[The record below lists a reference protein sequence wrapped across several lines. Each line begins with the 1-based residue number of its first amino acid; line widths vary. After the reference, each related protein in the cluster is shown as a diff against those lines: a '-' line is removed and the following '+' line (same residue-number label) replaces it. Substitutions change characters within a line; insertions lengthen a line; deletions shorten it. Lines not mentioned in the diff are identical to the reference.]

1 MSMHCSFL
9 LALEAMADEEVGVTA
24 DDDSGAV
31 SEEAGAPLLEVGVSL
46 DVGGSC
52 LASLLVGAS
61 LLDVGGTSLLERM
74 SSLPVELRLLF
85 SIADEFVSL

>member
-1 MSMHCSFL
+1 MSMHISL
-9 LALEAMADEEVGVTA
+9 LLELSAFAEETGVMADE
-24 DDDSGAV
+24 DSGVV
-31 SEEAGAPLLEVGVSL
+31 SDEAGVSLLEEGVSL